1 MATLAEIKA
10 QNEQE
15 AAAQVIPQTDD
26 VKPDETGGTADESTA
41 APFWMAEDEPEQ
53 NEDEA
58 DGEQDEQQPS
68 GNAVPVSTHIKLK
81 KKLKG
86 QISEKDEELE
96 KLRAEL
102 QAVKIG
108 AVAPQQDI
116 QAPKRPRVADFETD
130 EEYETAMDKYEEDR
144 LQYQT
149 KLISANQSQSTQVEQ
164 RTKKILASVDSHYD
178 RAAKLVESSGIKPEV
193 YQQATENFKA
203 IIEKAMPGK
212 SEIALN
218 GIIDIIGEGSEK
230 TIFYIGR
237 NKAAQNEFA
246 ALLADDPSGLKAS
259 MWLGRTTEKINGTV
273 KRTSQAP
280 PPAAQLKGGSVTAKE
295 SAFKK
300 KYDEA
305 HKKGSLQDAYNAK
318 KEARK
323 AGIDT
328 SNWR

>member
-15 AAAQVIPQTDD
+15 AANQQI
-26 VKPDETGGTADESTA
+26 DELTLTTVETLDESVA
-41 APFWMAEDEPEQ
+41 KPFWMAEEEPEQ
-53 NEDEA
+53 NEEETDEEI
-58 DGEQDEQQPS
+58 GEEQQATQKS
-68 GNAVPVSTHIKLK
+68 APVSALVKLK

-96 KLRAEL
+96 RLRAEL
-102 QAVKIG
+102 QAVKTG
-108 AVAPQQDI
+108 VVTPQQTI
-116 QAPKRPRVADFETD
+116 EAPKRPRSADFDTD
-130 EEYETAMDKYEEDR
+130 EEYEAAMDKYEEDKIK
-144 LQYQT
+144 YQT
-149 KLISANQSQSTQVEQ
+149 QLITSTQSQSTQVEQ
-164 RTKKILASVDSHYD
+164 RTKKILESVDSHYE
-178 RAAKLVESSGIKPEV
+178 RAAKLVESSGINPEV

-203 IIEKAMPGK
+203 VIERVMPGK
-212 SEIALN
+212 SEGALN
-218 GIIDIIGEGSEK
+218 GIIDIIGDGSEK

-246 ALLADDPSGLKAS
+246 ALLTEDPTGLKAA
-259 MWLGRTTEKINGTV
+259 MYLGRTTEKINGTV
-273 KRTSQAP
+273 KKTSQAP
-280 PPAAQLKGGSVTAKE
+280 PPAAQLKSGESVSAKE
-295 SAFKK
+295 SAFRK

-305 HKKGSLQDAYNAK
+305 HKKGSLQVAYNVK